1 MYWREERGQ
10 EDDSTGPNSTT
21 VMTGSWDLNP
31 DSLIPMFLGPA
42 APPSKEEKEVLRG
55 ANWTPLLSQ
64 AHGIRL
70 SL

>member
-1 MYWREERGQ
+1 MYWREKRGQ
-10 EDDSTGPNSTT
+10 EADSTGSNSAT
-21 VMTGSWDLNP
+21 VMTECWDLNP
-31 DSLIPMFLGPA
+31 DSLIPTSGGLA

-55 ANWTPLLSQ
+55 VDWTPLLSK